1 MFPSVVIVGFLRSV
15 LFGFGVVVE
24 AENPRG
30 IRCFVLLLESLP
42 CVYRNSNFVAFMC
55 RKFRGKLLL
64 KHINERHMMLNVV
77 GIHPQDQVALE
88 WRTASR
94 PLVWHAPLRQLLVR
108 PHIFTHSRL
117 WP

>member
-1 MFPSVVIVGFLRSV
+1 MFSCVVIVGFLRSV

-55 RKFRGKLLL
+55 RKFSVFRFSLSS
-64 KHINERHMMLNVV
+64 
-77 GIHPQDQVALE
+77 DCDALVLSDFRVCIRACRRFAPRLFLAE
-88 WRTASR
+88 
-94 PLVWHAPLRQLLVR
+94 VWGLGP
-108 PHIFTHSRL
+108 
-117 WP
+117 